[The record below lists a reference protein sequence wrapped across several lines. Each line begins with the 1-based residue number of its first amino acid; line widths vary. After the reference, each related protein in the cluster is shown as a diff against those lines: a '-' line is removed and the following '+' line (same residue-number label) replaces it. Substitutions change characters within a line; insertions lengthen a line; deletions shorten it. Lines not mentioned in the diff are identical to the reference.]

1 MLKKKLNKKH
11 ILYKP
16 YLYYNLF
23 IHHKCFIKKHS
34 YSQAKEDIFI
44 YNYFKNIH
52 KGFYIDIGCF
62 HPIMHSNTA
71 KLYNNGWNGINFDI
85 NPTSI
90 DLFNIHRKRDKNY
103 CVAISNKNEKV
114 FSYIDNYFSPINSI
128 NKKFFNFTSNK
139 FSSGKFISNEI
150 ESYKLKDFL
159 DHQNIKLQNI
169 DFLNIDVESHDL
181 EALSGIN
188 FDALNIKLICV
199 EMFDENGKI
208 NKDKFINLLKL
219 YNYKLLHNIGANGFF
234 EKRS

>member
-23 IHHKCFIKKHS
+23 IHHKCFIKKYS

-62 HPIMHSNTA
+62 HPIMDSNTA
-71 KLYNNGWNGINFDI
+71 KLYNNWWNGINFDI

-114 FSYIDNYFSPINSI
+114 ISYIDNCSAQLKASSIRKLSTSYTLVVNSVWLNPKPNNRIN
-128 NKKFFNFTSNK
+128 NK
-139 FSSGKFISNEI
+139 FLITPPSCCHNHNIRNFWKYGIVTK
-150 ESYKLKDFL
+150 
-159 DHQNIKLQNI
+159 HNIKYI
-169 DFLNIDVESHDL
+169 FS
-181 EALSGIN
+181 
-188 FDALNIKLICV
+188 
-199 EMFDENGKI
+199 
-208 NKDKFINLLKL
+208 
-219 YNYKLLHNIGANGFF
+219 
-234 EKRS
+234 